1 MLISYAHFMFI
12 IHMHTAPTNEAFDA
26 LPPGAFSDIDNL
38 KSILTYHVIG
48 GSEVDSSSLE
58 NGPVD
63 TVNGEPI
70 MITISDD
77 GTVMVNDA
85 TVTLADIKTSNGI
98 IHAIDKVIL
107 PNGDLPS
114 EVGTGTSDDETE
126 EELGSGPIV
135 CTLDVYT
142 CPDGTTLGREGPDC
156 EFPECPTADASTTTT
171 TVAGKASKAIGTK
184 ATKVKKVHDPKA
196 DKSSPKNSA
205 DPSSTGKSGKTMDKS
220 ATPKATPPK
229 KMSSKG
235 NKSSKGMSMPVA
247 STKSAKSMMFSKG
260 AKNKSGLSMPD
271 TPVKKGKS
279 EKMNEDA
286 VPVVKSKGQKESD
299 VKPKAEKVALS
310 MPSADHPFAKS
321 SKLAKKGASD
331 AMPKSSTKGDA
342 DGSSKSGKGE
352 VKKMVDAKAI
362 KEAGEKGPTSKTG
375 KASIPKMSMPQ
386 SSAKSSKKKTVTKA
400 SKTAEKKAASEK
412 KSKGSGKSESKVST
426 GKTKSSKSI
435 HTLDPPDAKAK
446 KVSATK
452 SSKSKSA
459 KHSGKSGKSGSTTA
473 HPTVL
478 PAASNEELV
487 DTPATLPVP
496 EEEAPIACTLD
507 VFTCPDGTTLSREG
521 PDCEFPECP
530 EEPDLEAEEEEEDQE
545 VLEEETDESPDGTCH
560 FCLDGLTA
568 GADFELPT
576 NGVFTCGQSADFA
589 AKLDTNDEDQAESCD
604 IIQLAEAICC
614 PSENDKDED
623 LPLLMESG
631 LLDELSSGDE

>member
-1 MLISYAHFMFI
+1 
-12 IHMHTAPTNEAFDA
+12 
-26 LPPGAFSDIDNL
+26 
-38 KSILTYHVIG
+38 
-48 GSEVDSSSLE
+48 
-58 NGPVD
+58 
-63 TVNGEPI
+63 
-70 MITISDD
+70 MITVGDD

-85 TVTLADIKTSNGI
+85 TVVTPDIKTSNGI

-114 EVGTGTSDDETE
+114 ETDTDAS
-126 EELGSGPIV
+126 ELGSGPIA

-171 TVAGKASKAIGTK
+171 TVTGKASKAVGTK

-196 DKSSPKNSA
+196 DKSSPKKSA
-205 DPSSTGKSGKTMDKS
+205 DPSSTGKSGKTIDKS
-220 ATPKATPPK
+220 ATPKATPSK

-235 NKSSKGMSMPVA
+235 NKGSKGLSMPP

-271 TPVKKGKS
+271 MPVKKGKS

-286 VPVVKSKGQKESD
+286 VPVVKSKGQKKSD

-310 MPSADHPFAKS
+310 MPSSDHPFAKS

-331 AMPKSSTKGDA
+331 TVSKKSSTKGDA
-342 DGSSKSGKGE
+342 DGASKSGKGE

-375 KASIPKMSMPQ
+375 KASLPKMSMPHG
-386 SSAKSSKKKTVTKA
+386 SAKASKKKTVTKA
-400 SKTAEKKAASEK
+400 SKIAEKKAAGEK
-412 KSKGSGKSESKVST
+412 KSKGSGKTESKIST
-426 GKTKSSKSI
+426 GKAKSSKSI
-435 HTLDPPDAKAK
+435 HTLDPVADAKAK
-446 KVSATK
+446 KVSGKSAK
-452 SSKSKSA
+452 HSSKGA
-459 KHSGKSGKSGSTTA
+459 KHSGKSGKSSSTAA
-473 HPTVL
+473 HLAPST
-478 PAASNEELV
+478 EEFM
-487 DTPATLPVP
+487 DTPATLPA
-496 EEEAPIACTLD
+496 EEEPPVACTLD

-530 EEPDLEAEEEEEDQE
+530 EEEVEGEDQE
-545 VLEEETDESPDGTCH
+545 DPEEVDESSDGTCH

-589 AKLDTNDEDQAESCD
+589 AKLDTTDEDQAESCD
-604 IIQLAEAICC
+604 IIQLAQAICC

>member
-1 MLISYAHFMFI
+1 MICICNSCSQCSHLMLISVHS
-12 IHMHTAPTNEAFDA
+12 APTNEAFDA

-85 TVTLADIKTSNGI
+85 TVVTPDIRTSNGI

-107 PNGDLPS
+107 PNDDLPS
-114 EVGTGTSDDETE
+114 ETETGTSDDETE
-126 EELGSGPIV
+126 VELGSGPIA

-156 EFPECPTADASTTTT
+156 EFPDCPTTDVSTTTAA
-171 TVAGKASKAIGTK
+171 VAGKASKAAGTK

-196 DKSSPKNSA
+196 DKSSPKKEAS

-220 ATPKATPPK
+220 ATPKATPTK

-235 NKSSKGMSMPVA
+235 KKSSKGLSMPPSA
-247 STKSAKSMMFSKG
+247 KSAKSMMFSKG

-271 TPVKKGKS
+271 APVKKGKS
-279 EKMNEDA
+279 EKMKDDTA
-286 VPVVKSKGQKESD
+286 VVKSKGQKESD
-299 VKPKAEKVALS
+299 VKPKAEKITLS

-331 AMPKSSTKGDA
+331 TMPKSSAKGDA
-342 DGSSKSGKGE
+342 MPDGSSKSGKGE

-375 KASIPKMSMPQ
+375 KASVPKMSMPHG
-386 SSAKSSKKKTVTKA
+386 SAKSSKKSVTKA
-400 SKTAEKKAASEK
+400 SKTADKKAAGEK
-412 KSKGSGKSESKVST
+412 KSKGSSKSESKVST
-426 GKTKSSKSI
+426 GKSKSSKSI
-435 HTLDPPDAKAK
+435 HTLETVADAKAK
-446 KVSATK
+446 KVSG
-452 SSKSKSA
+452 SKSAKHSGKSA
-459 KHSGKSGKSGSTTA
+459 KHSGKSGKSGSTA
-473 HPTVL
+473 VPAPSTV
-478 PAASNEELV
+478 ELV

-496 EEEAPIACTLD
+496 EEEEAPIACTLD
-507 VFTCPDGTTLSREG
+507 VYTCPDGTTLSREG

-530 EEPDLEAEEEEEDQE
+530 EEEVEGEDQE
-545 VLEEETDESPDGTCH
+545 DTEEESDESPDGTCH

-589 AKLDTNDEDQAESCD
+589 AKLDTNDDDQAESCD
-604 IIQLAEAICC
+604 IIQLAQAICC

>member
-1 MLISYAHFMFI
+1 MSFPVH
-12 IHMHTAPTNEAFDA
+12 HKHHTAPTNKAFDA

-70 MITISDD
+70 MITIGDD

-85 TVTLADIKTSNGI
+85 TVVTPDIRTSNGI

-107 PNGDLPS
+107 PNDDLP
-114 EVGTGTSDDETE
+114 EDETE
-126 EELGSGPIV
+126 EELGSGPIA

-171 TVAGKASKAIGTK
+171 AAAGKASKAVGTK

-196 DKSSPKNSA
+196 DKSSPKKSA
-205 DPSSTGKSGKTMDKS
+205 SDPSSTGKSGKTMDKS

-260 AKNKSGLSMPD
+260 AKNKSGLSMPN

-279 EKMNEDA
+279 EKMKDDTA
-286 VPVVKSKGQKESD
+286 VVKSKGQKESD
-299 VKPKAEKVALS
+299 VKPKAEKIALS

-331 AMPKSSTKGDA
+331 AMPKSSAKGDA
-342 DGSSKSGKGE
+342 TDGSSKSGKGE

-362 KEAGEKGPTSKTG
+362 KEAAGEKGPTSKTH
-375 KASIPKMSMPQ
+375 
-386 SSAKSSKKKTVTKA
+386 SSAKASKKKTVTKA
-400 SKTAEKKAASEK
+400 SKIAEKKAAGEK
-412 KSKGSGKSESKVST
+412 KSKGSGKSESKISS
-426 GKTKSSKSI
+426 GKSKSSKSV
-435 HTLDPPDAKAK
+435 HTLDPVADAKAK
-446 KVSATK
+446 KVSAK

-459 KHSGKSGKSGSTTA
+459 KHSGKSGKSGSTA
-473 HPTVL
+473 AL
-478 PAASNEELV
+478 PAPSTEELV
-487 DTPATLPVP
+487 DTPATLPA
-496 EEEAPIACTLD
+496 EEESPVACTLD

-530 EEPDLEAEEEEEDQE
+530 EEEVEGEDQEDPEDPEDPEEEE
-545 VLEEETDESPDGTCH
+545 VDESPDGTTCH

-589 AKLDTNDEDQAESCD
+589 AKLDTNDDDQAESCD
-604 IIQLAEAICC
+604 IIQLAQAICC

>member
-1 MLISYAHFMFI
+1 MLNFSSSY
-12 IHMHTAPTNEAFDA
+12 TAPTNEAFDA

-70 MITISDD
+70 MITIGDD
-77 GTVMVNDA
+77 GSVMVNDA
-85 TVTLADIKTSNGI
+85 TVTLADIRTSNGI

-114 EVGTGTSDDETE
+114 EVGTGTSDDEIE
-126 EELGSGPIV
+126 EELGSGPIA

-171 TVAGKASKAIGTK
+171 AVAGKASKAISTK

-196 DKSSPKNSA
+196 DKSSPKKSA
-205 DPSSTGKSGKTMDKS
+205 SDPSSTGKSGKMDKS

-235 NKSSKGMSMPVA
+235 NKSSKGMSMPVS

-260 AKNKSGLSMPD
+260 AKKKSGLSMPD
-271 TPVKKGKS
+271 APVKKAKS
-279 EKMNEDA
+279 EKMKEDTA
-286 VPVVKSKGQKESD
+286 VVKSKGQKESD

-321 SKLAKKGASD
+321 SKLAKKGATD
-331 AMPKSSTKGDA
+331 AMPKKSSTKGEA
-342 DGSSKSGKGE
+342 DGSTSKSGKGE

-362 KEAGEKGPTSKTG
+362 KEASGEKEPTSKTG
-375 KASIPKMSMPQ
+375 KASLPKMSMPHG
-386 SSAKSSKKKTVTKA
+386 SKSSKKTVTKA
-400 SKTAEKKAASEK
+400 SKIAEKKAAGEK
-412 KSKGSGKSESKVST
+412 KSKGSGKSESKIST
-426 GKTKSSKSI
+426 GKSKSSKSI
-435 HTLDPPDAKAK
+435 HTLETVADAKAK
-446 KVSATK
+446 KVSASK
-452 SSKSKSA
+452 SAKHSSKGA
-459 KHSGKSGKSGSTTA
+459 KHSGKSGKYGSTAA
-473 HPTVL
+473 HPAPST
-478 PAASNEELV
+478 EELV

-530 EEPDLEAEEEEEDQE
+530 EEEAEEEEGQEDPE
-545 VLEEETDESPDGTCH
+545 EEEETDESPDGTCH

-589 AKLDTNDEDQAESCD
+589 AKLDTNDDDQAESCD
-604 IIQLAEAICC
+604 IIQLAQAICC